1 MLHKLGFKVLNY
13 FTADFH
19 LDRPNYQEPASHGF
33 LVKRPDGR
41 VYVHPGFQVAWL
53 DYSDPDAVLWWT
65 ASWRRALEVLGYD
78 GGMLDLGELIP
89 PDAALA
95 DGSSGLQSHNR
106 YPLMYARS
114 AWEAASLSRPDG
126 DFALVLRSGAA
137 GAQRFQSAQWNGDAV
152 MRWQGPDGLQSMV
165 PAALSFGLS
174 GFPYWHAEV
183 AGYVQADLDH
193 EEERELWLRW
203 LQLATWTS
211 LLRDHLGDHQ
221 RSPIDVWLEQRTLNA
236 FRLAARVHASLVPY
250 LYSVAAE
257 ASHTGIPVMRYLP
270 MEVPDDPR
278 AWQEEQSYFL
288 GPSFLV
294 APVVEPGAT
303 TRTVYLP
310 AGEWVDYWRG
320 TMYAGG
326 QEVTVPAPL
335 DGPGPP
341 VFARAGALIP
351 LAPEY
356 DSLVSADAVDVRTWS
371 GDLVVRVMPS
381 GPAGSRDASFT
392 LYDGTRLYWTGD
404 QLEVAGN
411 SSPRTIELRAP
422 DGRVTVRQ
430 IDVSF
435 AVIA

>member
-1 MLHKLGFKVLNY
+1 
-13 FTADFH
+13 
-19 LDRPNYQEPASHGF
+19 
-33 LVKRPDGR
+33 
-41 VYVHPGFQVAWL
+41 
-53 DYSDPDAVLWWT
+53 
-65 ASWRRALEVLGYD
+65 
-78 GGMLDLGELIP
+78 
-89 PDAALA
+89 
-95 DGSSGLQSHNR
+95 
-106 YPLMYARS
+106 
-114 AWEAASLSRPDG
+114 
-126 DFALVLRSGAA
+126 
-137 GAQRFQSAQWNGDAV
+137 
-152 MRWQGPDGLQSMV
+152 MRWQGPDGLRSMV

-183 AGYVQADLDH
+183 AGYVQADLNHD
-193 EEERELWLRW
+193 EERELWLRW

-221 RSPIDVWLEQRTLNA
+221 RSPIDVWLDQGTLNA
-236 FRLAARVHASLVPY
+236 FRVAARVHASLVPY

-257 ASHTGIPVMRYLP
+257 ASQTGVPVMRYLP

-278 AWQEEQSYFL
+278 GWQEEQSYFL

-310 AGEWVDYWRG
+310 PGEWVDYWRG
-320 TMYAGG
+320 TIYAGG

-335 DGPGPP
+335 DGTGPP

-356 DSLVSADAVDVRTWS
+356 DSLVPADTADVRTWS

-381 GPAGSRDASFT
+381 GPAGSREASFT
-392 LYDGTRLYWTGD
+392 LYDGTRLRWTGGS
-404 QLEVAGN
+404 LEISGN
-411 SSPRTIELRAP
+411 PAPRTIELRTP
-422 DGRVTVRQ
+422 DGRVIVQQ
-430 IDVSF
+430 IDGSF